1 MNFDPGTN
9 EAAMEEQSILERM
22 RRDSELTKQTF
33 WDKVKFWEATKPR
46 PEDIEQQIKV
56 RKKISMHQAIFYSI
70 FGSVLFFGI
79 TVYDSSLKNLF

>member
-56 RKKISMHQAIFYSI
+56 RKKYLCTKQ
-70 FGSVLFFGI
+70 FFI
-79 TVYDSSLKNLF
+79 PYLEVSYFSE